1 MNRCLHRVCLVGAFL
16 LSASLLRASSP
27 EQLKADE
34 ESLQTAGLRSD
45 GPALLEFIKA
55 RTPGDRTLEDID
67 DLVRKLGSESFRVR
81 KRATEELIRI
91 GAQAL
96 QPLRTAAE
104 SKDPEVARRAKEC
117 LESIEQSGKST
128 VIAAA
133 VRVLA
138 EKKPDGTSQAIL
150 DYLPFVE

>member
-1 MNRCLHRVCLVGAFL
+1 
-16 LSASLLRASSP
+16 
-27 EQLKADE
+27 
-34 ESLQTAGLRSD
+34 D
-45 GPALLEFIKA
+45 GPALLAFLKA
-55 RTPGDRTLEDID
+55 RTPGDRTLEDIEQ
-67 DLVRKLGSESFRVR
+67 LVRRLGSESFRVR

-117 LESIEQSGKST
+117 LASIEQSGKSN

-133 VRVLA
+133 IRLLA
-138 EKKPDGTSQAIL
+138 AKRPAGASQAIL
-150 DYLPFVE
+150 DYLPFVEDGYLVDELILALGTAGIDKGKTDE